1 MSAQAPTRTA
11 STASPPRVSLE
22 GVPPTAYAPDGPAGA
37 PNGPA
42 GASNG
47 FARTLSSGAGTPR
60 RPLRVPAASVL
71 VGFADALAA
80 PEAVASL
87 RGAGH
92 RVVAFARRGRPV
104 ALRRLREVEIVEVTA
119 PEDDLAACVGEV
131 AALAAAHELTMP
143 LDDPAV
149 LVVDR
154 GLPDDAPVAGPRGV
168 QAQLALDKRV
178 QLRAAQAAGFAVPPW
193 VEVASDC
200 ARVAAV
206 NGHRPAPA
214 PAPSV
219 GESYASE
226 PPSEW
231 EFPAVLKPALA
242 AEEHDG
248 CLRRLAPRPVATEAE
263 AQALLRTWGAA
274 TPALVQRWITGS
286 GAGIFGIADE
296 EGVHH
301 LSAHRRV
308 RMMNPAGSGSSACVS
323 APVPAELVDPVQRLL
338 GEAGWRG
345 MFMVELLRAGDE
357 WWFME
362 LNGRPWG
369 SLALAR
375 RRGCEYPAWAAARA
389 LDHAAPLP
397 PDPPF
402 EELLCRHLGREL
414 MHMLFVLRGP
424 GRHTGEW
431 PGRRATLRAMLASG
445 GPTAWYN
452 LERGTRTLF
461 LEDTWR
467 TVAAQTWGRRGA

>member
-1 MSAQAPTRTA
+1 MSAQAPTATVN
-11 STASPPRVSLE
+11 P
-22 GVPPTAYAPDGPAGA
+22 
-37 PNGPA
+37 
-42 GASNG
+42 
-47 FARTLSSGAGTPR
+47 PR
-60 RPLRVPAASVL
+60 RPARAPTASVL

-92 RVVAFARRGRPV
+92 RVAAFARRGRPV

-131 AALAAAHELTMP
+131 AALAAVHELTMP

-154 GLPDDAPVAGPRGV
+154 GLPGDTPVVGPRGL
-168 QAQLALDKRV
+168 QARLALDKRV
-178 QLRAAQAAGFAVPPW
+178 QLRAALAAGFAVPPW
-193 VEVASDC
+193 VELDAELPSD
-200 ARVAAV
+200 
-206 NGHRPAPA
+206 
-214 PAPSV
+214 
-219 GESYASE
+219 
-226 PPSEW
+226 W
-231 EFPAVLKPALA
+231 EFPAALKPALA
-242 AEEHDG
+242 AEEHEG
-248 CLRRLAPRPVATEAE
+248 RLRRVAPRPVATEAE
-263 AQALLRTWGAA
+263 ARALLRTWGAA
-274 TPALVQRWITGS
+274 TPALVQRWVAGS
-286 GAGIFGIADE
+286 GAGIFGIADD

-308 RMMNPAGSGSSACVS
+308 RMMNPAGSGSSACAS
-323 APVPAELVDPVQRLL
+323 APVPAELVGPVQRLL

-345 MFMVELLRAGDE
+345 MFMVELLRAEDE

-375 RRGCEYPAWAAARA
+375 RVGYEYPAWAAARA
-389 LDHAAPLP
+389 LDHTAPLP
-397 PDPPF
+397 PSPPF

-424 GRHTGEW
+424 GTHVGQW
-431 PGRRATLRAMLASG
+431 PSRRATLRAMLASG
-445 GPTAWYN
+445 DSTAWYN
-452 LERGTRTLF
+452 LQPGTRTLF

-467 TVAAQTWGRRGA
+467 TVAAQTWGRRRA

>member
-11 STASPPRVSLE
+11 NPPRASLE
-22 GVPPTAYAPDGPAGA
+22 GVPPTAYAPNDPVSA
-37 PNGPA
+37 P
-42 GASNG
+42 NG
-47 FARTLSSGAGTPR
+47 FARVPSSGASTPR

-92 RVVAFARRGRPV
+92 RVAAFARRGRPV

-131 AALAAAHELTMP
+131 AALAATHELMMP

-149 LVVDR
+149 LVIDR
-154 GLPDDAPVAGPRGV
+154 GLPDDAPVVGPRGV

-178 QLRAAQAAGFAVPPW
+178 QLRAALAAGFAVPPW
-193 VEVASDC
+193 AELDA
-200 ARVAAV
+200 
-206 NGHRPAPA
+206 
-214 PAPSV
+214 
-219 GESYASE
+219 EL
-226 PPSEW
+226 PSEW

-242 AEEHDG
+242 AEEHEG
-248 CLRRLAPRPVATEAE
+248 CLRRLAPRPVATNAE
-263 AQALLRTWGAA
+263 ARALLGTWGAA
-274 TPALVQRWITGS
+274 TPAFVQRWVAGS
-286 GAGIFGIADE
+286 GAGIFGIADD

-308 RMMNPAGSGSSACVS
+308 RMMNPAGSGSSACAS
-323 APVPAELVDPVQRLL
+323 TPVPAELVGPVQRLL

-345 MFMVELLRAGDE
+345 MFMVELLRAEDE

-375 RRGCEYPAWAAARA
+375 RVGYEYPAWAAARA

-397 PDPPF
+397 SSPPF

-414 MHMLFVLRGP
+414 MHMLFVLRGR
-424 GRHTGEW
+424 GAHVGQW